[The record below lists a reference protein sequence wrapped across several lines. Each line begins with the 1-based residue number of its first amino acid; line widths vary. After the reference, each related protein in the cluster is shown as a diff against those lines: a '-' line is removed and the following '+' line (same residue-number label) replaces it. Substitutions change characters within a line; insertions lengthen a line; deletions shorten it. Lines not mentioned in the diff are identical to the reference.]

1 MYEIS
6 RLIWPRIAPIESPTR
21 AESVSSPTVPVTN
34 NAQADILT
42 HSIGNSGR
50 ILNPPPRSPY
60 GVGRSPLIPRSRSV
74 ACRLR
79 SCVQQ
84 NGGSSPGD
92 RTWTLSSIALPA
104 RRRRSP
110 GDQFPCTH
118 GRAAFACNPRH
129 QRHTSVARLTYLT
142 CEGLKGSKRRA
153 ARSGWLG
160 SCGMRYACER
170 ATRRAGCCTLRQCC
184 SRAWLCVDS

>member
-60 GVGRSPLIPRSRSV
+60 GSGAALSFPGREVLPVASARVFNRTEARRLATGRGHCHQLRSRP
-74 ACRLR
+74 ADAGRLAT
-79 SCVQQ
+79 
-84 NGGSSPGD
+84 SS
-92 RTWTLSSIALPA
+92 RALM
-104 RRRRSP
+104 
-110 GDQFPCTH
+110 
-118 GRAAFACNPRH
+118 AAQH
-129 QRHTSVARLTYLT
+129 LH
-142 CEGLKGSKRRA
+142 
-153 ARSGWLG
+153 
-160 SCGMRYACER
+160 
-170 ATRRAGCCTLRQCC
+170 ATRDINGTHR
-184 SRAWLCVDS
+184 